1 MQILL
6 RHAQKYRLEIF
17 FTVLAVIIMA
27 AASLWQPHL
36 LQKMISAIIA
46 DNQNQVIEYGIQL
59 VGLAVIG
66 IVAGVLNTVLAAKV
80 SQSIAAD
87 IRAEQYRK
95 IQTFSFGNIETFS
108 AGNLVVRMTNDVN
121 QVQQLIMTLLQ
132 SLLRIPILFVGAV
145 ILAIVTIPSL
155 WWIVVLMIAAILLS
169 SQGIFKQMGKY
180 FFKIQNLIDLNNTLA
195 KENLQGVRVVKSF
208 NQEAS
213 EIERFSNN
221 TDDLVDVNIK
231 IGYLFNFLFPIFMVI
246 SYLAIGT
253 ALLLV
258 GQDIVGHPDN
268 LAAITPF
275 ISYVMQILFAIMIGG
290 MVSTFASRGFV
301 SLGRIQAVLSTEPD
315 IVYDAKAPE
324 EKLTGDVSFKHVS
337 FTYPGDDQPAL
348 KDISFDIKAGEMVG
362 IVGATGSG
370 KTTLAQLIPRLYD
383 PTQGEVAVGNIDLKQ
398 VNERSLRQAVSL
410 VLQKAIL
417 FSGSIA
423 DNLRHGNPRHGNPQA
438 NTDDMKRAATIAQAA
453 EFIDRYE
460 DGFNHEVDE
469 RSSNFS
475 GGQKQRLSIARG
487 VIGKPKVLILDD
499 STSALDARSEKLVQE
514 ALNRDLQ
521 GTTTL
526 IIAEKISSVIH
537 ADRILVLDQG
547 QLVAVGNHHELLNS
561 SPIYR
566 EIYETQ
572 KAKED

>member
-6 RHAQKYRLEIF
+6 GHAKKYRLEIF
-17 FTVLAVIIMA
+17 FTVLAVMIMA

-324 EKLTGDVSFKHVS
+324 EMLTGDVSFKHVS

-423 DNLRHGNPRHGNPQA
+423 DNLRHGNPQA